1 MTFWSGEKLC
11 SRGDSIFVPFNC
23 NQIDRNA
30 YVLRMGN
37 RYYRTADEDQAGK
50 VQVRTILSDNEAFQ
64 IPPGQFAFLLC
75 KEAIKVPNN
84 AMAFISMR
92 TPLKF
97 RGLINVSG
105 FHVDPGYNGQLVYAV
120 FNAGPSPVQVK
131 ENDLAFKIWFC
142 DLDKESSPPY
152 VADPDEGLHDISNE
166 LVHGMSREILSLQN
180 VAKKLQDQ
188 EHDIDRR
195 FAEQKPVIDNLAFI
209 WRAITLGVI
218 GAGVLA
224 LITAILPL
232 FWAMG
237 MAVGDHIHR
246 FLAP

>member
-1 MTFWSGEKLC
+1 MTFWSGEKLH
-11 SRGDSIFVPFNC
+11 SRGDGIFVPYNPD
-23 NQIDRNA
+23 QIDRNA
-30 YVLRMGN
+30 YVLRMGD
-37 RYYRTADEDQAGK
+37 RYYRTADEEQAGK
-50 VQVRTILSDNEAFQ
+50 VQVRTILSANEAFQ

-75 KEAIKVPNN
+75 KERIKVPNT

-92 TPLKF
+92 TPFKF

-120 FNAGPSPVQVK
+120 FNAGPSAVQLK

-142 DLDKESSPPY
+142 DLDKESSSPY
-152 VADPDEGLHDISNE
+152 IADPDEGLHDISNE
-166 LVHGMSREILSLQN
+166 MVHGMNREILSLQN
-180 VAKKLQDQ
+180 MAKKLQDQ

-224 LITAILPL
+224 LITFILPL
-232 FWAMG
+232 FWEIG
-237 MAVGDHIHR
+237 MAVGNHVHR
-246 FLAP
+246 FLTP

>member
-1 MTFWSGEKLC
+1 MTFWSGEKLRRR
-11 SRGDSIFVPFNC
+11 SDGIFVPYNP
-23 NQIDRNA
+23 NQVDRNA

-37 RYYRTADEDQAGK
+37 RYYRTADEEQTGK
-50 VQVRTILSDNEAFQ
+50 TQVRTILSADEAFQ

-75 KEAIKVPNN
+75 KETIKVPNT

-105 FHVDPGYNGQLVYAV
+105 FHVDPGYHGQLVYAV
-120 FNAGPSPVQVK
+120 FNAGPSAVHLK

-142 DLDKESSPPY
+142 DLDKESSSPFI
-152 VADPDEGLHDISNE
+152 ADPHEGLHDISNE
-166 LVHGMSREILSLQN
+166 MVHGMGREILSLQN
-180 VAKKLQDQ
+180 MAKKLQDQ
-188 EHDIDRR
+188 ERDIERR
-195 FAEQKPVIDNLAFI
+195 FAEQKPVIDNLTFI

-224 LITAILPL
+224 LITFALPL
-232 FWAMG
+232 FWTIG
-237 MAVGDHIHR
+237 LAVGDQIHR
-246 FLAP
+246 LLAP